1 MIERNHKNVRTWIE
15 LNRKALMDNYRAI
28 RAAIPPKTKFMAV
41 VKSNAYGHGLTQIA
55 QLLTSDQPA
64 TLSRSDVA
72 GSLVASNYLWFGVD
86 SIIEALHLRHE
97 KFKNQILVLG
107 MTLPGRIKEAAQ
119 ENIILTVSSLPAL
132 MSIAKSKLRPAFHL
146 KIDTGMHRQGF
157 STEELPR
164 VIKVLKKYKLTPTGI
179 YTHFAF
185 ATDQFSPHYTLEQ
198 LKNFKEA
205 IKILRQAGYKNLLK
219 HSAASGGT
227 LLFPESHMDM
237 VRVGMALYGY
247 YPSLEAA
254 RQIGKKIVLS
264 PILSWKSLVGEVK
277 EIPSGAYVGYD
288 LTEKVS
294 RKTKLAVI
302 PIGYWHGFDR
312 GLSSVGEVLIGGLRR
327 RIIGRVSMDMIVVDV
342 TDGKEEVRAGDTV
355 TVIGRDGRGK
365 IWADEM
371 AQKIGTSHY
380 EVLTCI
386 NPLIYRKVV

>member
-97 KFKNQILVLG
+97 KFKNQISVLG

-380 EVLTCI
+380 EELTCI

>member
-342 TDGKEEVRAGDTV
+342 TDGKEEVRAGDKV